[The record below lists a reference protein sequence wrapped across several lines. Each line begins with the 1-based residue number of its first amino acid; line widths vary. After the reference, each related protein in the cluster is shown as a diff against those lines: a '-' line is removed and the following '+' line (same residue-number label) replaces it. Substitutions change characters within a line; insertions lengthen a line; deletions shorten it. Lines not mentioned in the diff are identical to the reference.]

1 VKTRLGMILIL
12 VLAMILASCT
22 IDTNNPLNNT
32 SWYLVSLGD
41 RPLLPDTDVTI
52 RFEDGRMG
60 GNDGCNWYGGAYTVR
75 GDRFSVDNDIHST
88 LISCSEPVMG
98 QVRACMQALR
108 AARRYRLDGQQLTLL
123 DASGKALVTFAAQSQ
138 ELAGTSWIVT
148 SYNNGEQAVV
158 GVLAGSQ
165 LTVEFDAD
173 GGLSGSAGCNRYTAP
188 YAAQEQSLSIGPAA
202 STRMMC
208 AEPAGV
214 MEQEAQF
221 LKALETVATY
231 RIDGNRLE
239 LRTADG
245 ALALSL
251 SR

>member
-1 VKTRLGMILIL
+1 VKKRFFMT
-12 VLAMILASCT
+12 LAMVGIIILSACT
-22 IDTNNPLNNT
+22 IGTNNALDNT
-32 SWYLVSLGD
+32 RWYLVSLAD
-41 RPLLPDTDVTI
+41 EPALPDVDVTI
-52 RFEDGRMG
+52 QFENGDMSGT
-60 GNDGCNWYGGAYTVR
+60 DGCNWYSGSYQVR
-75 GDRFSVDNDIHST
+75 DGRWRIDGEITST
-88 LISCSEPVMG
+88 LMACSEPIME
-98 QVRACMQALR
+98 QAQAYMAALR
-108 AARRYRLDGQQLTLL
+108 GASRYQIEDQQLTLL
-123 DASGKALVTFAAQSQ
+123 DASGKALLTFAAQSQ

-148 SYNNGEQAVV
+148 NYNNGEQAVV

-173 GGLSGSAGCNRYTAP
+173 GGLSGSAGCNRYTAT
-188 YAAQEQSLSIGPAA
+188 YVAQEQSLSIGPVA

-231 RIDGNRLE
+231 RIDGGRLE

>member
-1 VKTRLGMILIL
+1 M
-12 VLAMILASCT
+12 
-22 IDTNNPLNNT
+22 
-32 SWYLVSLGD
+32 
-41 RPLLPDTDVTI
+41 
-52 RFEDGRMG
+52 E
-60 GNDGCNWYGGAYTVR
+60 
-75 GDRFSVDNDIHST
+75 
-88 LISCSEPVMG
+88 
-98 QVRACMQALR
+98 ALR
-108 AARRYRLDGQQLTLL
+108 EASRYQVDGQQLTLL
-123 DASGKALVTFAAQSQ
+123 DASGKALLTFAAQSQ

-173 GGLSGSAGCNRYTAP
+173 GGLSGSAGCNRYTAT

-221 LKALETVATY
+221 LKTLETVATY
-231 RIDGNRLE
+231 RIGGNRLE